1 MCSCWCCR
9 ACSPRPRA
17 RRAASSSPASW
28 ACLIAAL
35 AWFSQGATLG
45 TGYQSAHALLNG
57 QPLGNDRFGAG
68 KFLATVFS
76 YAAGIPGGIFTPS
89 LAIGAGVGQ
98 HIGLLFP
105 GHAPMQIL
113 VLLSMTAFLAA
124 ATQAP
129 ITACVIVM
137 EMTQSQDAFLYLMAA
152 ALLTSVC
159 SKLDHPEP
167 FYRAT
172 VRRLSA
178 PRH

>member
-1 MCSCWCCR
+1 
-9 ACSPRPRA
+9 
-17 RRAASSSPASW
+17 
-28 ACLIAAL
+28 
-35 AWFSQGATLG
+35 
-45 TGYQSAHALLNG
+45 
-57 QPLGNDRFGAG
+57 
-68 KFLATVFS
+68 
-76 YAAGIPGGIFTPS
+76 
-89 LAIGAGVGQ
+89 
-98 HIGLLFP
+98 
-105 GHAPMQIL
+105 MQIL